1 VTLLLT
7 VFAAGAAGTVCRYL
21 LDGFVQERWDGAFPA
36 GTLAVNLVGACLLGV
51 VTGFV
56 TQHASAPAVIK
67 VGIGTGLIG
76 AFTTF
81 STLAFES
88 LRLLREGAPRYGL
101 LNLVGSTAAGL
112 LLAAAGLA
120 IGGRL

>member
-1 VTLLLT
+1 MTLLLA
-7 VFAAGAAGTVCRYL
+7 VFLAGAAGAVCRYL
-21 LDGFVQERWDGAFPA
+21 LDGAVQARWDGAFPA
-36 GTLAVNLVGACLLGV
+36 GTFVVNLTGAFGLGI

-56 TQHASAPAVIK
+56 TQHTAAPALIK

-81 STLAFES
+81 STLAYES
-88 LRLLREGAPRYGL
+88 LRLLREGAARYGL

-112 LLAAAGLA
+112 LLAVVGLA
-120 IGGRL
+120 IGARL

>member
-1 VTLLLT
+1 
-7 VFAAGAAGTVCRYL
+7 
-21 LDGFVQERWDGAFPA
+21 
-36 GTLAVNLVGACLLGV
+36 
-51 VTGFV
+51 V